1 MRPSLFIG
9 SSVEGLA
16 VAYALQSNL
25 EHDVEAT
32 VWDQGV
38 FGLTKSSLAS
48 LLEAIETFDFA
59 ALVLSAD
66 DTATIRATEYSVAR
80 DNVIFELGLFIGALG
95 TNRTFFLVPRGMP
108 DLHLPSDLAGIAPG
122 TYDSNRIDK
131 NLRAALGPLSQ
142 AIRLS
147 IQAAG
152 VRSADNKCTPPV
164 ADLGAAGPSEGS
176 DLHKRVGLTLRGF
189 IDEAEGVRAQ
199 VVATQISHED
209 AEIPLVRWK
218 IKVSRYLDRAV
229 GVEEAKSFYA
239 ICTSHRATSGDEHFK
254 SAYQNHIR
262 FLEVLAAVIEDD
274 PEYPMVN
281 PPKPSGKLS
290 FAGLRFTYASRK

>member
-1 MRPSLFIG
+1 MRPSLFVG

-48 LLEAIETFDFA
+48 LLEAMETFDFA

-66 DTATIRATEYSVAR
+66 DTAKIRATEYSVAR
-80 DNVIFELGLFIGALG
+80 DNVVFELGLFIGALG
-95 TNRTFFLVPRGMP
+95 ANRTFFLVPRGMP
-108 DLHLPSDLAGIAPG
+108 DLHLPSDLAGIMPG
-122 TYDSNRIDK
+122 SYDANRKDK
-131 NLRAALGPLSQ
+131 NLRAALGPLSH

-152 VRSADNKCTPPV
+152 VR
-164 ADLGAAGPSEGS
+164 AAKGKSNQSGS
-176 DLHKRVGLTLRGF
+176 DLSVIGSSANDDVRARVASTLREF
-189 IDEAEGVRAQ
+189 IEEAEGVRAQ
-199 VVATQISHED
+199 VLAEQITHQD

-218 IKVSRYLDRAV
+218 IKVCRFLDRTV
-229 GVEEAKSFYA
+229 GVEDAKSFYA
-239 ICTSHRATSGDEHFK
+239 LYTSHGATSGDQHFK
-254 SAYQNHIR
+254 SAYQNHIS
-262 FLEVLAAVIEDD
+262 FLEVLVAEIEDD
-274 PEYPMVN
+274 NDYPLVN

-290 FAGLRFTYASRK
+290 FAGLRFTYASPK

>member
-9 SSVEGLA
+9 SSVEGLD
-16 VAYALQSNL
+16 VAYTLQSNL
-25 EHDVEAT
+25 ERDVEAT

-48 LLEAIETFDFA
+48 LLEAVETFDFA

-80 DNVIFELGLFIGALG
+80 DNVVFELGLFIGALG
-95 TNRTFFLVPRGMP
+95 ANRTFFLVPRAMP
-108 DLHLPSDLAGIAPG
+108 DLHLPSDLAGITPC
-122 TYDSNRIDK
+122 TYDSNRKDK
-131 NLRAALGPLSQ
+131 NLRAALGPQSHEM
-142 AIRLS
+142 RLS

-152 VRSADNKCTPPV
+152 FRSTEGKASPHVPE
-164 ADLGAAGPSEGS
+164 LGAVVQSTSGELRTRAAS
-176 DLHKRVGLTLRGF
+176 TLREL

-199 VVATQISHED
+199 VAAKQISHKD

-218 IKVSRYLDRAV
+218 IKVCRFLDRTL
-229 GVEEAKSFYA
+229 GVEDAKSFYA
-239 ICTSHRATSGDEHFK
+239 LYTSHNATTGDQHFE
-254 SAYQNHIR
+254 SAYQNHIG
-262 FLEVLAAVIEDD
+262 FLEVLAAEIEDD
-274 PEYPMVN
+274 PDYPLVN

-290 FAGLRFTYASRK
+290 FAGLRFTYASR

>member
-16 VAYALQSNL
+16 IAYALQSNL

-48 LLEAIETFDFA
+48 LLEAIDTFDFA

-66 DTATIRATEYSVAR
+66 DTATIRATEYSVVR
-80 DNVIFELGLFIGALG
+80 DNIIFELGLFIGALG
-95 TNRTFFLVPRGMP
+95 TKRTFFIIPRGMP

-122 TYDSNRIDK
+122 TYDSNRKDK

-142 AIRLS
+142 AMRLS
-147 IQAAG
+147 IQAAR
-152 VRSADNKCTPPV
+152 VRSADNKTNPPV
-164 ADLGAAGPSEGS
+164 ADLGVTDPSGGS
-176 DLHKRVGLTLRGF
+176 DLQKRVALAIRGL
-189 IDEAEGVRAQ
+189 IDEAEAVRAQ

-209 AEIPLVRWK
+209 AEIPLLRWK
-218 IKVSRYLDRAV
+218 IKVSRFLDRAV
-229 GVEEAKSFYA
+229 GVEDAKSFNEL
-239 ICTSHRATSGDEHFK
+239 CTSHDATSGDQHFK

-262 FLEVLAAVIEDD
+262 FLEVLATLIEDD
-274 PEYPMVN
+274 PEYPVVN

-290 FAGLRFTYASRK
+290 FAGLRFTYKSHK